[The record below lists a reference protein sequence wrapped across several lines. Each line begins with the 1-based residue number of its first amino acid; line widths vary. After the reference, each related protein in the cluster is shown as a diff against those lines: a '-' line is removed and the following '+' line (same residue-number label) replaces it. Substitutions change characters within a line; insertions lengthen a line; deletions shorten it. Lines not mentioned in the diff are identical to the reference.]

1 MDWFEKLTGFREIG
15 YEETRARLTVEGENC
30 ALGSMARAMG
40 SASLNHFRD
49 IFPAAC
55 CALIMGHEQ
64 RYPQKPQCH
73 GVAVSPRVS
82 GEVPSCG
89 Y

>member
-40 SASLNHFRD
+40 SASLNWFH
-49 IFPAAC
+49 
-55 CALIMGHEQ
+55 CALSAKGQ
-64 RYPQKPQCH
+64 NPQATCL
-73 GVAVSPRVS
+73 GGLR
-82 GEVPSCG
+82 
-89 Y
+89 